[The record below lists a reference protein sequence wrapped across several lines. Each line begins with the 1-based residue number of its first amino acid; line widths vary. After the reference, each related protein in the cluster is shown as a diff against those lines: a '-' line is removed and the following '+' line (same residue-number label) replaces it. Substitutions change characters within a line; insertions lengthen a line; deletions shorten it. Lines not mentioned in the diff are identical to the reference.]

1 MSFARVPSA
10 RRLRPCVI
18 PMNGLQD
25 SASEL
30 TDLDKSAFTSSSIT
44 ATTLIVARMD
54 TPATQRRALATLF
67 ATCAVALVVLLAA
80 HPASHPRTFAE
91 FIDLEIN
98 TQQVGHLVHGG
109 AIVVLTLLLSA
120 HVAFAR
126 TTIRSTL
133 AATTA
138 VVFFGA
144 ASMLLVG
151 SLVMDGFVVPA
162 LAHLFQVAKDTPS
175 QSGVQSQIQFA
186 GTAIGVLMP
195 MSLAAFGASAIAYAR
210 PLMSLGGRAR
220 FAGPT
225 VGAIGLATILLVGA
239 SPSSAREHAVLA
251 GLVLLALWQF
261 GFVVA
266 LSESASSDRSRPG
279 PD

>member
-1 MSFARVPSA
+1 MSFARVSSA

-18 PMNGLQD
+18 SMNGLQD

-30 TDLDKSAFTSSSIT
+30 TDLDKSACTSNSMV
-44 ATTLIVARMD
+44 ATTPIVARMD
-54 TPATQRRALATLF
+54 TSATQRRALAALF

-80 HPASHPRTFAE
+80 HPSGHPRTFAE
-91 FIDLEIN
+91 FIDLEIS
-98 TQQVGHLVHGG
+98 TQQIGHLVHGG

-126 TTIRSTL
+126 TTTRSTL

-138 VVFFGA
+138 VVLFGA
-144 ASMLLVG
+144 ASMLLTG
-151 SLVMDGFVVPA
+151 SLVIDGFVVPA

-186 GTAIGVLMP
+186 GTIIGVLMP

-210 PLMSLGGRAR
+210 PLMSLGGHAR
-220 FAGPT
+220 FAGPV
-225 VGAIGLATILLVGA
+225 VGAIGLGTVLLIGT
-239 SPSSAREHAVLA
+239 SPSSAREHALLG
-251 GLVLLALWQF
+251 GLVLLAVWQF
-261 GFVVA
+261 GFVLA
-266 LSESASSDRSRPG
+266 LSQSSPSNRSQPG